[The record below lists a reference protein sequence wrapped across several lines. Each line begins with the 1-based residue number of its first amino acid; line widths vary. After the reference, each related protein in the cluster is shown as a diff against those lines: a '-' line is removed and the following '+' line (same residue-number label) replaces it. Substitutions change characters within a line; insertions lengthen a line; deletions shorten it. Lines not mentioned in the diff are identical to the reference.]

1 MFVIY
6 KRDMASIAML
16 SSQSR
21 QDITWL
27 GGITEARRVMVMA
40 SASDVL
46 VVPHGSFGWWK
57 ACFFLN
63 T

>member
-40 SASDVL
+40 SASDVRGG
-46 VVPHGSFGWWK
+46 PHGCIGWG
-57 ACFFLN
+57 
-63 T
+63 